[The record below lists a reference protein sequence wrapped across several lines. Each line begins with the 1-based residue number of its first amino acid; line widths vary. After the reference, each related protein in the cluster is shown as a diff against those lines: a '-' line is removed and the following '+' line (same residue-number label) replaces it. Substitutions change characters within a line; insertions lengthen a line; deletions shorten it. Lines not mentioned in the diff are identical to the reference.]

1 MLNLIQTKLFGGIK
15 MRRRITAVFILLVL
29 LVTSFSGCSK
39 EGDKEAGQLNN
50 DKNEQTDTG
59 KKEDKEPSM
68 GRYMEQKVKLPDLTG
83 DERIIKV
90 LENKDKQIE
99 AFTINK
105 DKYTCYRLKDD
116 MTWESSKPEWLNN
129 KLTQGADKG
138 IGDICMGEDGNYY
151 MVISDYSKGTQKF
164 FIVRVTE
171 EKTVKKVNIPYLDE
185 ETTTNNYKHYPG
197 IQKIQV
203 LADGSM
209 VLSDMWESASLTVV
223 SPEGKKMDKIKIG
236 PEPNVQEQNYITSGN
251 TIIAINE
258 SGTGVMFYD
267 TQQKKSVRTV
277 DFSNKSSYVA
287 YGMKDDG
294 TLLLGNSA
302 GIHRL
307 QKDGTLWETVVDGSL
322 NSMSMPSLTF
332 ANLVVKE
339 GEQEE
344 YYGFYINNDRGYEL
358 MHYVFDKNVAS
369 VPSKEI
375 TVYSLKENST
385 VRQAISLFQA
395 ENTDIKVNYVVAM
408 GEEEGKVTDYI
419 RALNTELLAGNGAD
433 VLMLDGLP
441 VDSYI
446 EKGVLADIKNLINPL
461 EESGELLKNIT
472 GCYQKD
478 GKVYEVPV
486 RFSIPVIQGKADAIK
501 ASDSLAHIADYIKQN
516 KNKPYSGTTTY
527 KQLLENYLA
536 LYSQDLIQN
545 DQLSD
550 DNFTSFLKNIKAVS
564 ENIKATETDAN
575 NRGSND
581 VYEKM
586 FGGDRL
592 FLDDTFSL
600 MKGNKTSMKQIR
612 NIYDSMI
619 FFAIMKDKEIS
630 YQSINQMFIPNGLV
644 GLNSK
649 SRESEIAQKF
659 ISFLFGSDVQDA
671 NVYDGFPVNSDSIK
685 KWVAK
690 EDNGISLGSSD
701 MEGHEIVAEYPVKE
715 ERDAILNLA
724 LSLNKPIGTNY
735 ILNDLIVEE
744 VMPFLK
750 DEIDE
755 KQALAGVKA
764 KANTYLAE

>member
-1 MLNLIQTKLFGGIK
+1 
-15 MRRRITAVFILLVL
+15 MRRRITAIFILLVL

-50 DKNEQTDTG
+50 DKKEQTDNG
-59 KKEDKEPSM
+59 KKEDKEPTM

-83 DERIIKV
+83 DESIIKV

-99 AFTINK
+99 VFTMNK
-105 DKYTCYRLKDD
+105 DKYTCYRQKED
-116 MTWESSKPEWLNN
+116 MTWESSTPEWLNN
-129 KLTQGADKG
+129 KLVQGANKVVNDL
-138 IGDICMGEDGNYY
+138 CMGEDGNYY
-151 MVISDYSKGTQKF
+151 MVIADYSNDIQKSSIVKGTEGKSA
-164 FIVRVTE
+164 
-171 EKTVKKVNIPYLDE
+171 EKINIPYLYK
-185 ETTTNNYKHYPG
+185 ETTTNNNYKHYPG

-203 LADGSM
+203 LADGRM
-209 VLSDMWESASLTVV
+209 VLSDMWEAASLIVF

-236 PEPNVQEQNYITSGN
+236 QDQNVQYQNYITSGN

-258 SGTGVMFYD
+258 GSTGVMFYD
-267 TQQKKSVRTV
+267 TQQKQIVRTV
-277 DFSNKSSYVA
+277 DFSNNGSYVTYA
-287 YGMKDDG
+287 MKKDG
-294 TLLLGNSA
+294 TLLLGNSD

-332 ANLVVKE
+332 SNLFVKE

-344 YYGFYINNDRGYEL
+344 YYGVYGNNDGGYEL
-358 MHYVFDKNVAS
+358 MHYVFDKKVAS
-369 VPSKEI
+369 LPSKEI

-395 ENTDIKVNYVVAM
+395 QNTDIKVNYVVAM

-446 EKGVLADIKNLINPL
+446 EKGVLADIKNLISPL

-501 ASDSLAHIADYIKQN
+501 ASDSLTHIADYIKQN
-516 KNKPYSGTTTY
+516 KNKTYSGTTTY
-527 KQLLENYLA
+527 KQLLEDYLA
-536 LYSQDLIQN
+536 LYSQDLFQN
-545 DQLSD
+545 GQLSD
-550 DNFTSFLKNIKAVS
+550 ENFTTFLKNIKAVS
-564 ENIKATETDAN
+564 KNIKATEINEN
-575 NRGSND
+575 NMEFNA

-592 FLDDTFSL
+592 FLEDTFSI
-600 MKGNKTSMKQIR
+600 MKGNETTMKQIR
-612 NIYDSMI
+612 NIYDSII
-619 FFAIMKDKEIS
+619 FYAIMKDKKVS

-659 ISFLFGSDVQDA
+659 ISFLFESDVQDA

-690 EDNGISLGSSD
+690 EDHDD
-701 MEGHEIVAEYPVKE
+701 MSIGTGDQEGHEISGGYPVKE
-715 ERDAILNLA
+715 EREAILNLA

-744 VMPFLK
+744 VIPFLK
-750 DEIDE
+750 GDIDE
-755 KQALAGVKA
+755 NQALAGAKA
-764 KANTYLAE
+764 KINTYLAE